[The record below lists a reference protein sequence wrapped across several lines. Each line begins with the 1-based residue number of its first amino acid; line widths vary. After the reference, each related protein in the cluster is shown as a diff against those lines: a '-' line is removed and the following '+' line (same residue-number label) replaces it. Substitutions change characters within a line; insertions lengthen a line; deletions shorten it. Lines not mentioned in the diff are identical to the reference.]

1 MVADTVA
8 KVDVDLR
15 TDLYKNVF
23 LSGGSSM
30 FKGIDKRLQNEVQK
44 IIPSEAKAGVIAKK
58 HRSCAA
64 FIGATMVCSLPS
76 YDHSNYIT
84 KQELQ
89 EAGPSI
95 IARKCF

>member
-15 TDLYKNVF
+15 NDLYKNIF

-30 FKGIDKRLQNEVQK
+30 FRGIDKRMLNEVQA
-44 IIPSEAKAGVIAKK
+44 IIPSQAKAGVVAKK
-58 HRSCAA
+58 HRSCGA
-64 FIGATMVCSLPS
+64 FIGATMVCSLSS

-84 KQELQ
+84 KQEL
-89 EAGPSI
+89 EESGTSI